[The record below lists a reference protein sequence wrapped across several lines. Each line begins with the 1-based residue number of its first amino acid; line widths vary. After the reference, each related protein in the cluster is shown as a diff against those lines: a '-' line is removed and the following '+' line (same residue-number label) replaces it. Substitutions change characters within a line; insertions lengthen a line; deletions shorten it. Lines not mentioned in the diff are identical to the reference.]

1 MADGESITKQTYEDP
16 EIVEAYIQRNTR
28 VLKQKQYIQEF
39 SKLIQGKRVLD
50 LGCGPGHDAYIFADL
65 GFEVTGIDYSRE
77 MIKRAQTLKKSIN
90 KPNFVVGDMRRL
102 SKNFKPEMFDAVWAM
117 GSLLHIRPI
126 GLDQVLAGIQ
136 CITTKEAFIFIGLK
150 DGDST
155 VLVDEDKLGKPMQ
168 REFTLWHREEFL
180 SRVDKFGWRL
190 IDYVQVDGSQFR
202 GTATL
207 WHKFT
212 FARMKSA

>member
-1 MADGESITKQTYEDP
+1 MSDDGNITKQTYEDP

-65 GFEVTGIDYSRE
+65 GFEVMGIDYSRE
-77 MIKRAQTLKKSIN
+77 MIKRARTLQSSIN
-90 KPNFVVGDMRRL
+90 KPQFVVGDMRTL
-102 SKNFKPEMFDAVWAM
+102 SKYFKHEQFDAVWAM
-117 GSLLHIRPI
+117 GSLLHVRPVD
-126 GLDQVLAGIQ
+126 LDQVLTGIQ
-136 CITTKEAFIFIGLK
+136 HITKKDALIFIGLK
-150 DGDST
+150 DGDGT

-168 REFTLWHREEFL
+168 REFTLWRKEEFL
-180 SRVDKFGWRL
+180 TRVDRFGWRL

-207 WHKFT
+207 WHKFIFSRT
-212 FARMKSA
+212 